1 VGAGSQP
8 DPRLDDVV
16 ELLNGLG
23 TLLMEIDSK
32 LERIAHAGGRVND
45 RTPEDREEFRKLIE
59 RGRVARK
66 QMQETIDRVRAR
78 QLERQK
84 PSTK

>member
-1 VGAGSQP
+1 
-8 DPRLDDVV
+8 
-16 ELLNGLG
+16 
-23 TLLMEIDSK
+23 MK
-32 LERIAHAGGRVND
+32 D

>member
-1 VGAGSQP
+1 LRP

-32 LERIAHAGGRVND
+32 LERIARML
-45 RTPEDREEFRKLIE
+45 EEK
-59 RGRVARK
+59 
-66 QMQETIDRVRAR
+66 
-78 QLERQK
+78 
-84 PSTK
+84 

>member
-1 VGAGSQP
+1 MK
-8 DPRLDDVV
+8 
-16 ELLNGLG
+16 E
-23 TLLMEIDSK
+23 
-32 LERIAHAGGRVND
+32 

-59 RGRVARK
+59 RGRAARK

-84 PSTK
+84 RSPK

>member
-1 VGAGSQP
+1 MGAGSQP

-32 LERIAHAGGRVND
+32 LERIARLL
-45 RTPEDREEFRKLIE
+45 EE
-59 RGRVARK
+59 G
-66 QMQETIDRVRAR
+66 
-78 QLERQK
+78 
-84 PSTK
+84 